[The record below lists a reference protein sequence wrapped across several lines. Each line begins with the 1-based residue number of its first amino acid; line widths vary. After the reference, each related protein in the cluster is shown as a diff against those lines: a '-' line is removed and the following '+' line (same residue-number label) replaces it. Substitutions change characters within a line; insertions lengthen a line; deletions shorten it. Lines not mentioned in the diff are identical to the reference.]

1 MTSRRP
7 VALPFLVVYFV
18 LGILTLIAFRVNAGP
33 GQPAPPTS
41 TPPTTF
47 RPAAAPL
54 GEIWC
59 FLPCASSD
67 NPRGRWSEP
76 AAVTKPGGVA
86 KLASDHA
93 LRFYEQGWRRFY
105 VDCPFGKDTDSK
117 GSPLFTFFGALRTPP
132 DSPWRRDFEASWRR
146 VTALP
151 GVKVM
156 AYLGNPFIDGE
167 FRAAAEGGERDL
179 RRAMEMIRLAIE
191 PLKRAGFQAIAID
204 ASEDTDEH
212 HWMGEL
218 LKLLELMGFEV
229 LIEPTPRAG
238 KAWLTR
244 FGTIRTTWFHRSLNS
259 FPDAHDFVDP
269 TSCRGER
276 IELYNGAAWDEDL
289 DGRPFK
295 DWAEVWVKRTLQMG
309 QRPSFAPF
317 GVDLEGI
324 NVGPVSAPAEL
335 ER

>member
-7 VALPFLVVYFV
+7 VALPYLLVFV
-18 LGILTLIAFRVNAGP
+18 VGILALIAFRVSAGP
-33 GQPAPPTS
+33 DQ
-41 TPPTTF
+41 PTTTPF
-47 RPAAAPL
+47 RPAPAPL
-54 GEIWC
+54 GELWC

-67 NPRGRWSEP
+67 NPRGRWSDP
-76 AAVTKPGGVA
+76 TAVAKPGGGGVA
-86 KLASDHA
+86 RLASDHA
-93 LRFYEQGWRRFY
+93 LRSYEQGWRRFY
-105 VDCPFGKDTDSK
+105 IDCPFGKDTDSK
-117 GSPLFTFFGALRTPP
+117 GSPVFTFFGSLRTPAG
-132 DSPWRRDFEASWRR
+132 SPWRRDFEASWRR
-146 VTALP
+146 VTTLP

-167 FRAAAEGGERDL
+167 FRAAADGGDL
-179 RRAMEMIRLAIE
+179 RRALEMIRLAIE
-191 PLKRAGFQAIAID
+191 PLKLAGFQAIAID

-229 LIEPTPRAG
+229 MIEPTPRAG

-259 FPDAHDFVDP
+259 FPDAHEFVDP

-276 IELYNGAAWDEDL
+276 IELYNGVPWDEDL

-309 QRPSFAPF
+309 QRPAFAPF

-324 NVGPVSAPAEL
+324 NVGPATVPAKEL